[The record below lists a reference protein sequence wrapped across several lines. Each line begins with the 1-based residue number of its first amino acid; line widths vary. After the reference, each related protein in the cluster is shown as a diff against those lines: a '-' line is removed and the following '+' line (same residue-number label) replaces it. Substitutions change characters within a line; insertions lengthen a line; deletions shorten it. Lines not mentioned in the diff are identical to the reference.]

1 MTYEQALAYIHGRR
15 RGLPKPG
22 LERMRE
28 LMRRLGDPQDRLRC
42 VHVTGTNGKGS
53 TTAMVAAAL
62 QAASYRVGRNVSP
75 FVLEFRERFQIDGE
89 MIPLA
94 ALAALTERVKAVCDA
109 MEGEGL
115 YASEFE
121 IDTAIAFL
129 WFAAEGVDLVC
140 LEVGMGGDTD
150 ATNVIPAPLC
160 CAITPI
166 SLDHTAALGPTT
178 AAIAER
184 KCGIIKGGAPVVC
197 CAGQDTAALAVI
209 RAQCARRGSSLFL
222 PDPAALRVAR
232 SGLSGSTFAYRGL
245 PYALSLAGEYQL
257 QNALTAIEVLRVL
270 AAQGLAISQTAIRAG
285 LAAVCFPARCERLGE
300 QPTLLLDGA
309 HNPAGMAAFCRVVA
323 AQDAPRKVAVTGLL
337 RDKDA
342 AEIGRSLAGAFD
354 ALYLVA
360 PPSERAA
367 DPGQLAA
374 AFAAQ
379 GLPATPCASLEEA
392 LAAARTELPPE
403 GLLAVCG
410 SLYLASEARPLL
422 LAMGGGER
430 APDR

>member
-22 LERMRE
+22 LARMRE
-28 LMRRLGDPQDRLRC
+28 LMRRLGDPQNRLRC
-42 VHVTGTNGKGS
+42 IHVTGTNGKGS
-53 TTAMVAAAL
+53 TTAMVAAVL
-62 QAASYRVGRNVSP
+62 QAAGYRVGRNVSP
-75 FVLEFRERFQIDGE
+75 FVLTFRERFQIDGE
-89 MIPLA
+89 MISPA
-94 ALAALTERVKAVCDA
+94 ALAALTGQVKAVCDA

-184 KCGIIKGGAPVVC
+184 KCGIVKGGTPVVC
-197 CAGQDTAALAVI
+197 CAGQDGAALDVI
-209 RAQCARRGSSLFL
+209 RRQCARRGSPLFL
-222 PDPAALRVAR
+222 PDPTALRVAK

-270 AAQGLAISQTAIRAG
+270 AAQGLAISQRAVRAG
-285 LAAVCFPARCERLGE
+285 LAAVRFPARCERLGE
-300 QPTLLLDGA
+300 RPTLLLDGA
-309 HNPAGMAAFCRVVA
+309 HNPAGMAAFCQVVA

-342 AEIGRSLAGAFD
+342 PGIGRSLAGAFD

-367 DPGQLAA
+367 DPARLAA

-392 LAAARTELPPE
+392 LAAARAQLPPE

-410 SLYLASEARPLL
+410 SLYLASKARPLL
-422 LAMGGGER
+422 LAMGRGEEPPHR
-430 APDR
+430 